1 MPDRPAVPPLK
12 AFIFDLGGVV
22 LPIDYQRTIRAF
34 TSLGIADADK
44 LYDKT
49 AQDPLFDELEL
60 GHITPAEF
68 RDRFRV
74 LVDKPELSDASLDRA
89 WCALL
94 GEWPMERLS
103 FLRDLKRRYP
113 LFLLSNTNAI
123 HAAHFLETLEWT
135 FESGKGLSEF
145 FDGVFFSHEIHAR
158 KPHAEAFQHVL
169 KAAEADF
176 PNQLADLKPEE
187 VMFLDDSEQHI
198 AGAESLGLRTIHIT
212 PEMSMLDALEGV
224 I

>member
-1 MPDRPAVPPLK
+1 MPDRPPVAPLK

-22 LPIDYQRTIRAF
+22 LPIDYGRTIRAF
-34 TSLGIADADK
+34 KKLGIADADK
-44 LYDKT
+44 LYDKA
-49 AQDPLFDELEL
+49 AQDPLFDELET
-60 GHITPAEF
+60 GQITPAEF

-74 LVDKPELSDASLDRA
+74 LVDLPDLSDASLDRA

-94 GEWPMERLS
+94 GEWPMERLA
-103 FLRDLKRRYP
+103 FLRELKLRYP

-123 HAAHFLETLEWT
+123 HAGAFLTSLEWT

-158 KPHAEAFQHVL
+158 KPHAEAFKHVL
-169 KAAEADF
+169 NAMQALCPEK
-176 PNQLADLKPEE
+176 LVGLVPEE

-198 AGAESLGLRTIHIT
+198 AGAQALGLRTIHIT